1 MDTLAEGLRWLL
13 AFPLVSYL
21 WYQFAAISYII
32 RTCIPSLHFILL
44 PVYVSGEPPPLNY
57 LWALFSSIFTGRKF
71 LSTFVGGVVGRSF
84 LASHFFHRSSYSD
97 LFYHTT

>member
-44 PVYVSGEPPPLNY
+44 PVYVSGEPHPLIIYGLSY
-57 LWALFSSIFTGRKF
+57 LPFSLGANS
-71 LSTFVGGVVGRSF
+71 
-84 LASHFFHRSSYSD
+84 
-97 LFYHTT
+97 